1 MQAPAGWYD
10 DGRGALR
17 YWDGAAWTEHT
28 HQPAVP
34 AAKPRGGNVA
44 PWVWWTSGA
53 VLAVVLIS
61 VVSLTIATAMRPNP
75 NADVRAAV
83 AAFDEA
89 WLAEDCDALWSVT
102 TSGYR
107 DGSAFYVCEDF
118 TLRAQDVN
126 AEYEDYYVW
135 VSSVDIDGTDARV
148 SALES
153 YYYDDEYSQQQVT
166 YVLELQDGAWLVE
179 DVQYPDQ

>member
-17 YWDGAAWTEHT
+17 YWDGVAWTEHT

-53 VLAVVLIS
+53 VLAVLLIT

-75 NADVRAAV
+75 DADVRAAV
-83 AAFDEA
+83 AAFDDA
-89 WLAEDCDALWSVT
+89 WLTEDCDALWSVT
-102 TSGYR
+102 TGDYR
-107 DGSAFYVCEDF
+107 DDLAFYVCEDF
-118 TLRAQDVN
+118 TTRARDVN

-135 VSSVDIDGTDARV
+135 VSSVDVDGSAARV
-148 SALES
+148 NALES
-153 YYYDDEYSQQQVT
+153 FYYDDEYAEHRVT
-166 YVLELQDGAWLVE
+166 YALVLDDGTWLVSGVE
-179 DVQYPDQ
+179 YPDE